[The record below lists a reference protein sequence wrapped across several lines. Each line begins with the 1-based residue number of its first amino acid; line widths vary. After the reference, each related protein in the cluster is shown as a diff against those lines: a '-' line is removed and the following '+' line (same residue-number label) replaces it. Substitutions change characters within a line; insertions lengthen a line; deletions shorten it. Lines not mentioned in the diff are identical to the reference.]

1 MRTSYV
7 KERAGQMRAR
17 FLKQGIVVLQRP
29 ALMKALEC
37 GIRFFLGGTL
47 AGAEIFN
54 GHAPFGLAFVAASG
68 AGLQGLSSLAGVS
81 FCSLL
86 FMGFTRGLKYV
97 AAAVLI
103 FSVSFS
109 FYDTR
114 IYKKP
119 AFMPLIAAAMTL
131 CTGFVYLSEGGF
143 FTPETV
149 FFATEVLLAGSAAYF
164 YKIAL
169 SPGRLEVEEN
179 RELRQ
184 TVSMLILIM
193 GVLVALA
200 SVILPAGIS
209 LGRLAATL
217 AVLVAAARGGIGM
230 GSAAG
235 ISAGLAMDLA
245 GGGLP
250 FFSVAYAFAGLITG
264 VVGRQGKLPAA
275 AVFVLAGALTMV
287 WAMEEGLRFP
297 LLYESAAAA
306 VIFLLIPA
314 ELLEKW
320 DVLFQG
326 EKEDVRPAVRA
337 RELAVRRL
345 EQSAAA
351 FRELYEA
358 IGTSIAPSRNNDND
372 AAVIFDRTASRI
384 CRKCALA
391 SVCWEKDYVTTFN
404 ALNDAVTPMLQR
416 GKGIPEDYPRH
427 FSSRCLY
434 FPRFLAA
441 ANEELTA
448 FQYRRQFG
456 SRLRESRSAVC
467 RQYAD
472 LSGILSETAAEIG
485 GDMPLEPR
493 AEKRLQLRLKS
504 MGLKGRSMVFIEATG
519 RLRAEIE
526 GEDLRSL
533 LERLPELEETL
544 GVPLAEPR
552 LQEGSGRQKLILLEA
567 EPLAAAVA
575 LESARKQGEAISGDC
590 ATYFKNDDG
599 TLYLLLSDG
608 MGSGEGAARES
619 AMTLRL
625 MERFLRAGIE
635 PEPALKTL
643 NSALSL
649 RGEEG
654 SCNTV
659 DLMKIGLF
667 NGETSVFKF
676 GAAPTY
682 VRKSGR
688 VSRITCSAMP
698 AGALGSAALPD
709 VTRLR
714 LAAGDWVVM
723 VSDGLADGVQDEWIR
738 NLIAS
743 WEGEDPEK
751 LARYL
756 LEERV
761 QTDRTPEDDKTVL
774 VLCLKERQ
782 QAGVSAG

>member
-1 MRTSYV
+1 MSMRTSYV
-7 KERAGQMRAR
+7 KQRAGQMRR
-17 FLKQGIVVLQRP
+17 HFLEQGAVVLQRP

-37 GIRFFLGGTL
+37 LIRFFLGGTL
-47 AGAEIFN
+47 AGAEIFG

-68 AGLQGLSSLAGVS
+68 AGLSGLSALLGVS

-97 AAAVLI
+97 AASVLI
-103 FSVSFS
+103 FSVAFS

-119 AFMPLIAAAMTL
+119 FFMPLIAGAMTL
-131 CTGFVYLSEGGF
+131 CTGFVYLSDGGF

-149 FFATEVLLAGSAAYF
+149 FFATEVLLAGGCAYF
-164 YKIAL
+164 YKIAI
-169 SPGRLEVEEN
+169 SPGSLEMEES

-193 GVLVALA
+193 GILVALA
-200 SVILPAGIS
+200 TVTLPAGIS

-230 GSAAG
+230 GSATG

-245 GGGLP
+245 GGGTP
-250 FFSVAYAFAGLITG
+250 FYSVAYAFSGLITG
-264 VVGRQGKLPAA
+264 VVSRQGKAFA
-275 AVFVLAGALTMV
+275 SIAFVLAGALTMV
-287 WAMEEGLRFP
+287 WAMEESLRLP
-297 LLYESAAAA
+297 LLYESMIAAG
-306 VIFLLIPA
+306 IFLLLP
-314 ELLEKW
+314 EEMLRKW
-320 DVLFQG
+320 DVLFQT
-326 EKEDVRPAVRA
+326 ETSDERPAAKA
-337 RELAVRRL
+337 RELAARRL

-358 IGTSIAPSRNNDND
+358 IGTSFAPRSNDND

-404 ALNDAVTPMLQR
+404 ALNDAVGPMLKR
-416 GKGIPEDYPRH
+416 GRGTPEDFPKH

-434 FPRFLAA
+434 FTRFLAA

-448 FQYRRQFG
+448 FLYRRQFG
-456 SRLRESRSAVC
+456 NRLRESRRAVC
-467 RQYAD
+467 LQYAD

-485 GDMPLEPR
+485 GDMSFEPR
-493 AEKRLQLRLKS
+493 AEKSLQLRLKG
-504 MGLKGRSMVFIEATG
+504 MGIKGRAMVFLEPTG

-526 GEDLRSL
+526 GKDLEPL
-533 LERLPELEETL
+533 LKNTADLEEAL
-544 GVPLAEPR
+544 GVPLEAPR
-552 LQEGSGRQKLILLEA
+552 LQKGELWQRLILLEA
-567 EPLAAAVA
+567 EPLRAEVAV
-575 LESARKQGEAISGDC
+575 ESARKRGEAISGDC
-590 ATYFKNDDG
+590 AAHFKNDDG

-649 RGEEG
+649 RGDEA

-667 NGETSVFKF
+667 SGDASVYKF

-682 VRKSGR
+682 VRKGGR

-698 AGALGSAALPD
+698 AGALGSGASPD

-714 LAAGDWVVM
+714 LGAGDWVILA
-723 VSDGLADGVQDEWIR
+723 SDGLSDGAQDEWVR
-738 NLIAS
+738 SLVAS
-743 WEGEDPEK
+743 WEGEDPGE
-751 LARYL
+751 LARCL
-756 LEERV
+756 LERAQASGTNED
-761 QTDRTPEDDKTVL
+761 DRTVL
-774 VLCLKERQ
+774 ALRLENRPRKA
-782 QAGVSAG
+782 AG